1 MTLRTASIV
10 SITCAV
16 GMGGC
21 SADPVTTTV
30 APRPVQFVQVR
41 ADEGRDRQTYSGVTK
56 SHVDAYMSFKV
67 GGTVLDRPVV
77 VGQSLAKDQLL
88 ASLDPRDY
96 RVAYQE
102 AQAALA
108 AGNAA
113 LRNAEANYERI
124 GGLYENRNASKAEL
138 DAARASAES
147 ARAQVAAA
155 REQVEGARLQ
165 LSYTRISSPDD
176 CSVAETLVRENENVA
191 PGQPVLRLT
200 CGACP
205 EAEAYLPETHIG
217 LVEQGMHTTVTVDA
231 FPGQEFSAVVTE
243 VSVASNA
250 AGTTFPVTV
259 ALDGDCP
266 DMRSGLATDVHFTF
280 SQNVERGRVDVP
292 TVAVGED
299 REGNFVFVLEQAGDS
314 WFARRRSVTVG
325 DITDH
330 ATLLITDGLA
340 EGEYIA
346 TAGVRRIQDGL
357 EVRLLEGGRLA
368 L

>member
-1 MTLRTASIV
+1 M
-10 SITCAV
+10 
-16 GMGGC
+16 
-21 SADPVTTTV
+21 
-30 APRPVQFVQVR
+30 
-41 ADEGRDRQTYSGVTK
+41 
-56 SHVDAYMSFKV
+56 
-67 GGTVLDRPVV
+67 
-77 VGQSLAKDQLL
+77 
-88 ASLDPRDY
+88 
-96 RVAYQE
+96 
-102 AQAALA
+102 
-108 AGNAA
+108 
-113 LRNAEANYERI
+113 
-124 GGLYENRNASKAEL
+124 
-138 DAARASAES
+138 
-147 ARAQVAAA
+147 
-155 REQVEGARLQ
+155 
-165 LSYTRISSPDD
+165 
-176 CSVAETLVRENENVA
+176 AETLVRENENVA

-346 TAGVRRIQDGL
+346 TAGVPRIQDGL